1 MIRSMTGYG
10 RAREGALTLEVK
22 AVNHR
27 YLDISV
33 RTPRTLMFLEEPIKS
48 AVQKHVAR
56 GKVEVI
62 LTVDSSLADVVEIKL
77 NRLVMEGYLAAV
89 KMLETEYGLENR
101 LSASDALRLPEVM
114 CLDRKEADQIE
125 MTART
130 EALAERALA
139 EFNDMRAREGEKLA
153 GDILEKCGIIEDLV
167 DKARQRAPVVQELY
181 KARLEQKIRDVLEE
195 RDIDE
200 ARVLTEVAIF
210 ADKTAIDEELV
221 RLESHFDQ
229 LRSMLKKGGAIG
241 RKLDFLIQEFGRE
254 ANTIGSKGNDVEMS
268 RIVVDMK
275 AEIEKIRE
283 QVQNLE

>member
-10 RAREGALTLEVK
+10 RAKEGALTLEVR

-33 RTPRTLMFLEEPIKS
+33 RTPRTLMFLEEPVKNM
-48 AVQKHVAR
+48 VQRHVIR
-56 GKVEVI
+56 GKVEAV
-62 LTVDSSLADVVEIKL
+62 LTVEPSLMDVVEIKL
-77 NRLVMEGYLAAV
+77 NRQVLEGYLAAV
-89 KMLETEYGLENR
+89 RMLEAEYGLDNR
-101 LSASDALRLPEVM
+101 MSVSDALRLPEVM
-114 CLDRKEADQIE
+114 CLDRKETDQSE
-125 MTART
+125 LAAQT
-130 EALAERALA
+130 EALAERALV
-139 EFNDMRAREGEKLA
+139 EFNDMRAKEGGRLA
-153 GDILEKCGIIEDLV
+153 SDILGKCGVIEGLV
-167 DKARQRAPVVQELY
+167 DEARKRAPEVQELY
-181 KARLEQKIRDVLEE
+181 RAKLEQKIKDVLEE
-195 RDIDE
+195 RSVDE

-229 LRSMLKKGGAIG
+229 LRGMLKKGGAIG

-254 ANTIGSKGNDVEMS
+254 ANTIGSKGNDVEMG